1 VKRASAGTF
10 PPPMG
15 SGKSASTRF
24 FEKIFMLGL
33 FDLVAI
39 TTKRVPRRSQPR
51 GSTISPSGSWWHFG
65 VHGESVGEGG
75 EVLRPKVGCIGQE
88 ERCGLAIS

>member
-1 VKRASAGTF
+1 
-10 PPPMG
+10 MG

-51 GSTISPSGSWWHFG
+51 GSSISPSGSWWHFG